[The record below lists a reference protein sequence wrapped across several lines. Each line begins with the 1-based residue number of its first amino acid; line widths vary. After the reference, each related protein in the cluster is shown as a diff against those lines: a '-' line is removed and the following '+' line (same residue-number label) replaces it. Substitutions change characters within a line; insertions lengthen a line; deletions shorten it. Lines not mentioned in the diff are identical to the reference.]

1 MDLAKKLRSS
11 LLKHP
16 EVIFNRTQI
25 AIMIGNIFNSDK
37 AKLLMIA
44 YDSGIVKQIYASFPI
59 TNKEIDQLIEKLRI
73 ERKIVYYTEAHWTI
87 NMWFS
92 CLNKVVVEKIK
103 QIKNNN
109 KNTMRGSAWDNEEL
123 LNSSNNLAAALGVS
137 ITPQINSNSGG
148 TSSYVEY
155 TNNIPLAN
163 NQIKNSLKNSS
174 KTDIRFSV
182 LPNSVGTN
190 VSTKQKEIYNDEEYK
205 KFYIN
210 PSLNL
215 KDGQIHIPCDIESDC
230 GFTIYGLKR
239 SLICKSQSAAIYAL
253 IYNFLTRSSK
263 PNIKDIS
270 THIKKSEELEL
281 SPSFCIKIYRAS
293 ILILNLIRN
302 NYISNTLIELSCR
315 ENDKLPLTYAVD
327 LINAYAKI
335 FCDIADIKYT
345 QLQIKINPASR
356 LYVSLA
362 KDEKHTDG
370 IYCEANTNFITNARE
385 LWYCQN
391 IKYNLT
397 NRHLS
402 YLEKFLHIISPFENF
417 KEGQF
422 EALKAM
428 LNSGNSSI
436 CIMPT
441 GSGKSLIYY
450 LASLLQPLPLFIVAP
465 TEILIKDQIRN
476 LKKFYQID
484 NVAHLNFL
492 EDTNFKNF
500 EIRNSLNYLT
510 PMTLQNCDLLSSFR
524 GINTRTHKIYV
535 SVPNEAPTKQDECL
549 VKDSSLIYRVV
560 VDEIH
565 CLSSWCHDYRPE
577 YLMLSRFLNK
587 YLSRVKIWGFTATAS
602 LTVIED
608 IQQQLNIKPSDI
620 FSPISF
626 DKYNLHYK
634 FLCADSKDD
643 MIGILRRI
651 VSKLLKNNERAIV
664 FTKSDSDAKQIA
676 NVINQAVVFSSDSL
690 ETYQSFVDNKSK
702 ILVTSKELGVGI
714 DLPNVSNTIHFG
726 LPLSKYEYVQEIGR
740 AGRANEE
747 ATSYVIYLK
756 NSPDNIPVALLNRNT
771 RIEELVRLLQKKYV
785 NNDYTLI
792 YKALTNDFLSKE
804 ALYEQ
809 LLELYKEFPKFGHT
823 SKLFTWDNLKNAK
836 RNLYMLYVTGSIY
849 DWHTYSHDNSS
860 HGIKIF
866 IDINHTATIDPN
878 ALDGMK
884 KKITNY
890 FIAMK
895 SDQFYKE
902 KVFQASTPEEI
913 IKIYTDWYYNKYLYT
928 QKEQFLD
935 LYDFITKN
943 TTSSD
948 SDITDQIAEY
958 FTLPFERLVY
968 DETYYNDMPI
978 NLLIHKATKG
988 IGRKQLVNIEKINSN
1003 RYSYKL
1009 DLLIFLGRM
1018 KNYDDF
1024 NDNRL
1029 ERLLLYASKDEI
1041 KLVVGAISSV
1051 YHHCSIESKLKVL
1064 KYIEK
1069 NKLKLG
1075 ITLDSFI
1082 RLTYYGKLKDV
1093 IFYGILAQKVNHLF
1107 SEIGV

>member
-1 MDLAKKLRSS
+1 MDFIGKLRSS

-25 AIMIGNIFNSDK
+25 AIMIGNIFNNEK

-44 YDSGIVKQIYASFPI
+44 YDSGIVKRICANFSI
-59 TNKEIDQLIEKLRI
+59 TNKEIDQLIENLRI
-73 ERKIVYYTEAHWTI
+73 ERKITYYTEAHWTVTV
-87 NMWFS
+87 WVK
-92 CLNKVVVEKIK
+92 CLNRVVVEKIK

-109 KNTMRGSAWDNEEL
+109 GNIIKNSAWDNEEL
-123 LNSSNNLAAALGVS
+123 LNSGNNLAAALGAH
-137 ITPQINSNSGG
+137 ITSQIDSNSSG

-155 TNNIPLAN
+155 TNDIPLSN
-163 NQIKNSLKNSS
+163 NQTNNLLKDSS

-182 LPNSVGTN
+182 FLNSVKPN
-190 VSTKQKEIYNDEEYK
+190 VSTKKKEIYNDKEYK
-205 KFYIN
+205 NFYIN
-210 PSLNL
+210 PSLDL

-239 SLICKSQSAAIYAL
+239 NLICKNQNAAIYAL

-270 THIKKSEELEL
+270 AHIKESEQSL
-281 SPSFCIKIYRAS
+281 SSYIKIYRAS

-302 NYISNTLIELSCR
+302 NYVSNTLIELSCE
-315 ENDKLPLTYAVD
+315 ENDKLALTYAVD

-335 FCDIADIKYT
+335 FCNIADIKYT
-345 QLQIKINPASR
+345 QLQIEINQMSH

-362 KDEKHTDG
+362 KDEKYKNG
-370 IYCEANTNFITNARE
+370 IYCEVNTSFTTNARE
-385 LWYCQN
+385 LWYCHN

-402 YLEKFLHIISPFENF
+402 YLEKFFHIISPFENF

-422 EALKAM
+422 EVLKAM
-428 LNSGNSSI
+428 LNSDNSSI

-450 LASLLQPLPLFIVAP
+450 LASLLQPLPLFVVAP

-476 LKKFYQID
+476 LKKFYNID

-492 EDTNFKNF
+492 EGTNFRNF

-510 PMTLQNCDLLSSFR
+510 PMTLQNRDLLSSFR
-524 GINTRTHKIYV
+524 GINTGTHKIYV
-535 SVPNEAPTKQDECL
+535 STSGEAPTQQDECL

-560 VDEIH
+560 IDEIH
-565 CLSSWCHDYRPE
+565 CLSNWCHDYRPE

-634 FLCADSKDD
+634 FLCANSKDD
-643 MIGILRRI
+643 MINTLRRI

-676 NVINQAVVFSSDSL
+676 ILINQAAVFSSNSL

-714 DLPNVSNTIHFG
+714 DLPNVSSTIHFG

-756 NSPDNIPVALLNRNT
+756 NSPDNIPVALLNRDT
-771 RIEELVRLLQKKYV
+771 KIEELTSFLLQRRYV

-809 LLELYKEFPKFGHT
+809 LLELYKKFPKFGHT
-823 SKLFTWDNLKNAK
+823 SKLFTWDNLENAK

-849 DWHTYSHDNSS
+849 DWHTYSHDSS
-860 HGIKIF
+860 SNGIKIF

-878 ALDGMK
+878 ALAEMK

-902 KVFQASTPEEI
+902 KVSQSNTPEEI
-913 IKIYTDWYYNKYLYT
+913 IKTYTDWYYNKYLYT
-928 QKEQFLD
+928 QNEQFLD
-935 LYDFITKN
+935 MYDFITKN
-943 TTSSD
+943 ITSSD
-948 SDITDQIAEY
+948 GDITDQIAEY

-968 DETYYNDMPI
+968 DETYYNDMSI
-978 NLLIHKATKG
+978 NLLINKATRG
-988 IGRKQLVNIEKINSN
+988 IGRKQLINIEKINSN

-1093 IFYGILAQKVNHLF
+1093 IFYGILAQKINHLF

>member
-1 MDLAKKLRSS
+1 MDLISKLRSL

-16 EVIFNRTQI
+16 EVVFNRTQI
-25 AIMIGNIFNSDK
+25 AIMISNVFNNDK
-37 AKLLMIA
+37 TKLLMIA
-44 YDSGIVKQIYASFPI
+44 YDSGIVKRICANFSI
-59 TNKEIDQLIEKLRI
+59 TNKEIDQLIENLRI
-73 ERKIVYYTEAHWTI
+73 ERKITDYTEAHWTVTV
-87 NMWFS
+87 WVK
-92 CLNKVVVEKIK
+92 CLNRVVIEKIK
-103 QIKNNN
+103 QIKNN
-109 KNTMRGSAWDNEEL
+109 KNTMNDSAWDNEEL

-137 ITPQINSNSGG
+137 IKPQINSNSGS
-148 TSSYVEY
+148 TPSYVGY
-155 TNNIPLAN
+155 TSGMSLSN
-163 NQIKNSLKNSS
+163 NQTNNSLKDSY
-174 KTDIRFSV
+174 KTDIRLSV
-182 LPNSVGTN
+182 LPNSVKPN
-190 VSTKQKEIYNDEEYK
+190 VSTKQKEIYNDKEYK

-239 SLICKSQSAAIYAL
+239 NLICKNQNAAIYAL

-270 THIKKSEELEL
+270 AHIKESEQPL
-281 SPSFCIKIYRAS
+281 SSYTKIYRAS

-302 NYISNTLIELSCR
+302 NYVSNTLIELSCGGK
-315 ENDKLPLTYAVD
+315 DKPALTYAVD
-327 LINAYAKI
+327 LINAYAKV

-345 QLQIKINPASR
+345 QLQIEINPMSH

-362 KDEKHTDG
+362 KDEKYKNG
-370 IYCEANTNFITNARE
+370 IYCEVNTSFTTNARE

-422 EALKAM
+422 EVLKAM
-428 LNSGNSSI
+428 LNSDNSSI

-450 LASLLQPLPLFIVAP
+450 LASLLQPLPLLIVAP

-492 EDTNFKNF
+492 EDVNFRNF

-510 PMTLQNCDLLSSFR
+510 PMTLQNRDLLSSFR
-524 GINTRTHKIYV
+524 GINTGTHKIYV
-535 SVPNEAPTKQDECL
+535 YTSGEAPTQQDECL

-565 CLSSWCHDYRPE
+565 CLSNWCHDYRPE

-626 DKYNLHYK
+626 DRYNLHYK
-634 FLCADSKDD
+634 FLCVDSKDD
-643 MIGILRRI
+643 MISILRQI
-651 VSKLLKNNERAIV
+651 ASKLLKNNERAIV

-676 NVINQAVVFSSDSL
+676 SLINQAVAFSSDDL

-702 ILVTSKELGVGI
+702 ILITSKELGVGI

-740 AGRANEE
+740 AGRADEE
-747 ATSYVIYLK
+747 TTSYVIYLK

-771 RIEELVRLLQKKYV
+771 KIEELTSFLLQRKYF
-785 NNDYTLI
+785 NNDYTSI
-792 YKALTNDFLSKE
+792 YKALTNGFLVKE
-804 ALYEQ
+804 TLCKQ
-809 LLELYKEFPKFGHT
+809 LIKLYKEFTKEHGH
-823 SKLFTWDNLKNAK
+823 KLIFFTWDELESAK
-836 RNLYMLYVTGSIY
+836 CKLYMLYVTGSIY
-849 DWHTYSHDNSS
+849 DWYTYSYDN
-860 HGIKIF
+860 
-866 IDINHTATIDPN
+866 INNGLNILININNAATIGPN
-878 ALDGMK
+878 ALSTVK
-884 KKITNY
+884 KKITSY
-890 FIAMK
+890 FTAMK

-902 KVFQASTPEEI
+902 KVSQASTPEEI

-943 TTSSD
+943 IASSD
-948 SDITDQIAEY
+948 SDTTDQIAEY
-958 FTLPFERLVY
+958 FTLPFEKLAY
-968 DETYYNDMPI
+968 DETYYNDMSI
-978 NLLIHKATKG
+978 NLLINKATKG
-988 IGRKQLVNIEKINSN
+988 IGRKQLINIEKINSN

-1018 KNYDDF
+1018 KNYNDF

-1029 ERLLLYASKDEI
+1029 ERLLTYTSKDEV
-1041 KLVVGAISSV
+1041 KLIVGAISSI
-1051 YHHCSIESKLKVL
+1051 YHYCNIESKLKIL

-1107 SEIGV
+1107 SETGV